1 MRRDIAVCIIL
12 TILTCGI
19 YGIYWM
25 IQLND
30 ELLAASGRSGQ
41 SGVVVFLLGL
51 VTCGI
56 YLYIWHYQMG
66 EAVVSLHASVG
77 KPNDNTPILYL
88 VLALVGFGIVNYALM
103 QNELNQAVA

>member
-12 TILTCGI
+12 SILTCGI

-25 IQLND
+25 IKLND
-30 ELLAASGRSGQ
+30 ELLAVSGRSGQ
-41 SGVVVFLLGL
+41 SGVTVFLLGL

-66 EAVVSLHASVG
+66 ETVESIHASQGQPVG
-77 KPNDNTPILYL
+77 SAPILYL
-88 VLALVGFGIVNYALM
+88 ILALVGFGIVNYALM
-103 QNELNQAVA
+103 QNELNQVLA